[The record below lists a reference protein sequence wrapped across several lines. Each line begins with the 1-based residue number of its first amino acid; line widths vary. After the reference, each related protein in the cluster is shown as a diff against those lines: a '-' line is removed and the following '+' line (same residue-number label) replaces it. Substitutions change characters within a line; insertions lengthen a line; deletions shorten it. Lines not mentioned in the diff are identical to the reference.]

1 MSESNINNTFSESNI
16 NNTFNELN
24 IKFDKLIKYY
34 LGLYQLI
41 DIYLK
46 ELVDIIENKN
56 LITEIENIILYS
68 KFNDNIKKIKKNSS
82 ANFEN
87 DDNIDYI
94 TLFNNYSIISNIKND
109 INILI
114 YKIKVINIFDEKT
127 LLSDRTKNNINQ
139 NKIVII
145 DLYNKILY
153 KSTKTANLIIDFCK
167 TNYTLNIQSYKN
179 IHDYYLNNSNII
191 LIYSNIVKKYIN
203 DNLIHNK
210 NLNDPLLALILYN
223 NNNDKNNIIIN
234 NIEDTKNLKLKK
246 NDIKDF
252 DYLFK
257 NKYDTNI
264 QNIINKFN
272 FYSSKK
278 KYKSL
283 ELLFKDIQNSSIV
296 FKTNDLNAKTFA
308 TVQNIVN
315 DLYKIE
321 KQYINITFLETNIEK
336 INYNTFNLL
345 NSNYKLNKDIGIS
358 NEYINKTKTI
368 ITELEYSNL
377 EINDLKYKN
386 DMYIGDFNKIYNI
399 NNFKISNN
407 KSTSNILF
415 ESQYILIIKLYIDK
429 KNYEFHT
436 MKYSSNNNIYM
447 NFNQMRLLL
456 QNKPDYYIE
465 NLNIIRN
472 NKIIDHIDHNNM
484 LNDYQF
490 AISSDYKNISKIDN
504 LELKNT
510 ILNKI
515 KKKNYK
521 IDQNNKNNNINNIIT
536 IITDELLIYIQK
548 TNNIIFSSEL
558 YLTYYSNINSLI
570 KKVKKEL
577 NDNYNS
583 DLLLNVDNTL
593 NNIYP
598 NIITINYN
606 ILDKYYL
613 TKL

>member
-1 MSESNINNTFSESNI
+1 
-16 NNTFNELN
+16 
-24 IKFDKLIKYY
+24 
-34 LGLYQLI
+34 
-41 DIYLK
+41 
-46 ELVDIIENKN
+46 
-56 LITEIENIILYS
+56 
-68 KFNDNIKKIKKNSS
+68 
-82 ANFEN
+82 
-87 DDNIDYI
+87 
-94 TLFNNYSIISNIKND
+94 
-109 INILI
+109 
-114 YKIKVINIFDEKT
+114 
-127 LLSDRTKNNINQ
+127 
-139 NKIVII
+139 
-145 DLYNKILY
+145 
-153 KSTKTANLIIDFCK
+153 
-167 TNYTLNIQSYKN
+167 
-179 IHDYYLNNSNII
+179 
-191 LIYSNIVKKYIN
+191 
-203 DNLIHNK
+203 
-210 NLNDPLLALILYN
+210 
-223 NNNDKNNIIIN
+223 
-234 NIEDTKNLKLKK
+234 
-246 NDIKDF
+246 
-252 DYLFK
+252 
-257 NKYDTNI
+257 
-264 QNIINKFN
+264 
-272 FYSSKK
+272 
-278 KYKSL
+278 
-283 ELLFKDIQNSSIV
+283 
-296 FKTNDLNAKTFA
+296 
-308 TVQNIVN
+308 
-315 DLYKIE
+315 
-321 KQYINITFLETNIEK
+321 
-336 INYNTFNLL
+336 
-345 NSNYKLNKDIGIS
+345 
-358 NEYINKTKTI
+358 
-368 ITELEYSNL
+368 
-377 EINDLKYKN
+377 
-386 DMYIGDFNKIYNI
+386 
-399 NNFKISNN
+399 
-407 KSTSNILF
+407 
-415 ESQYILIIKLYIDK
+415 
-429 KNYEFHT
+429 

-447 NFNQMRLLL
+447 NFNQMRVLL

>member
-1 MSESNINNTFSESNI
+1 MSESNINNS
-16 NNTFNELN
+16 FNELN
-24 IKFDKLIKYY
+24 IKFNKLPKYY
-34 LGLYQLI
+34 LGLFQLI
-41 DIYLK
+41 NVYLK
-46 ELVDIIENKN
+46 ELIDIIENKN
-56 LITEIENIILYS
+56 IITEVENLLLYS
-68 KFNDNIKKIKKNSS
+68 KFNDNIKKFKKYNETNS
-82 ANFEN
+82 EN
-87 DDNIDYI
+87 DKIDYI
-94 TLFNNYSIISNIKND
+94 KLFNNYSIIYLIKDD
-109 INILI
+109 INIFI
-114 YKIKVINIFDEKT
+114 SQIKIINIFDEKT

-139 NKIVII
+139 NKTVII
-145 DLYNKILY
+145 DLYNKISY
-153 KSTKTANLIIDFCK
+153 KSNKTINLITEFCK
-167 TNYTLNIQSYKN
+167 TNYKLNMQSYKL
-179 IHDYYLNNSNII
+179 IYDYYLNNSNII
-191 LIYSNIVKKYIN
+191 LIYVNIVKKYIN
-203 DNLIHNK
+203 DNQINNK
-210 NLNDPLLALILYN
+210 NISDPLLSLILYN
-223 NNNDKNNIIIN
+223 NNNDKNKIIIN
-234 NIEDTKNLKLKK
+234 NTEDSKNLKLKK

-257 NKYDTNI
+257 NKYEIKN
-264 QNIINKFN
+264 QNIVDKFN
-272 FYSSKK
+272 CYSSSN

-283 ELLFKDIQNSSIV
+283 ELLFKDIQNSSFV
-296 FKTNDLNAKTFA
+296 FKTNDLNTKTFL

-321 KQYINITFLETNIEK
+321 QQFINITFLETNIDK
-336 INYNTFNLL
+336 FNYNCFNLL
-345 NSNYKLNKDIGIS
+345 NVDYKLNKDVGIT

-368 ITELEYSNL
+368 ITESEYKNL
-377 EINDLKYKN
+377 EMRDLKYKN
-386 DMYIGDFNKIYNI
+386 DMYIGYFDKMYNI
-399 NNFKISNN
+399 NNFNISNN
-407 KSTSNILF
+407 KSTSSSTILF
-415 ESQYILIIKLYIDK
+415 ESQYILIVKLYIDN

-436 MKYSSNNNIYM
+436 MKYSSNKDIYM
-447 NFNQMRLLL
+447 NFNQIRLLL

-472 NKIIDHIDHNNM
+472 NKIIDNIDHNNM
-484 LNDYQF
+484 LNNYQ
-490 AISSDYKNISKIDN
+490 ATISSDYKNISKIDN

-515 KKKNYK
+515 KKTKFK
-521 IDQNNKNNNINNIIT
+521 VDQNNKEKNINNIIS

-583 DLLLNVDNTL
+583 DLLLNIENIL
-593 NNIYP
+593 NNIYS